1 MIKNIEKIKT
11 IGDLKKSGYDEKS
24 VKNELRLNL
33 ILKLKKMK
41 IYFLISLVMMIQ
53 LFRKYKMPF
62 CLNMILFCLVCVV
75 RQKQKFYAV

>member
-53 LFRKYKMPF
+53 LFRKYKMPL